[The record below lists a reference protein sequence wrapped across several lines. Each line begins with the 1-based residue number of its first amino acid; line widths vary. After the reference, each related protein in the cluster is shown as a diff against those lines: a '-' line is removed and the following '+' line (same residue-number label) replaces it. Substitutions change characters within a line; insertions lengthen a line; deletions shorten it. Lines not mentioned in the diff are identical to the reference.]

1 MNTLGRFLRLTSFG
15 ESHGPG
21 VGAVL
26 DGFPAGY
33 LFPEK
38 DIHKALQRRRPGQNA
53 WVSPRNEPEN
63 LQILSGVFEGKT
75 TGAPITFFI
84 PNADVKSGDYDHL
97 RDVFRPNH
105 ADFTWQNKY
114 GHRDYRGGGRT
125 SARVTAAW
133 VAAGAMAQAFLN
145 EQAGISIAAFVSAI
159 GPHQMPEQEATPS
172 LEAIESSELRCP
184 HPETSAFMK
193 QAIEAAKTE
202 GDSLGGIISGIVSG
216 MPIGLG
222 EPLFAKLHAELGHAM
237 LTINAVKGF
246 EFGGGFEAA
255 KIRGSQFNDAFQPAE
270 EGKVITQ
277 TNHSGGIQGGLS
289 NGQDL
294 RFRVAFHPVATIGK
308 AQQTVNT
315 LGEAVVLE
323 AKGRHDVCV
332 VPRAVPIVEAMTAL
346 VIMDA
351 WLGNKLSR
359 LPF

>member
-33 LFPEK
+33 LFPENA
-38 DIHKALQRRRPGQNA
+38 IHAALQRRRPGQNA
-53 WVSPRNEPEN
+53 WVSPRNETEN

-75 TGAPITFFI
+75 TGAPIAFFI
-84 PNADVKSGDYDHL
+84 PNSDVKSADYDHL
-97 RDVFRPNH
+97 KDVFRPNH
-105 ADFTWQNKY
+105 ADFTWQTKY
-114 GHRDYRGGGRT
+114 GHRDHRGGGRT

-133 VAAGAMAQAFLN
+133 VAAGALAQFFL
-145 EQAGISIAAFVSAI
+145 EEKAGIKVTAFVSTI
-159 GPHQMPEQEATPS
+159 GHHQMPEPKSAPS
-172 LEAIESSELRCP
+172 FEAIEASELRCP
-184 HPETSAFMK
+184 DPATSALMK
-193 QAIEAAKTE
+193 KAIEAGKAE
-202 GDSLGGIISGIVSG
+202 NDSLGGVISGIISG

-246 EFGGGFEAA
+246 EFGGGFDSARL
-255 KIRGSQFNDAFQPAE
+255 KGSQFNDAFKSYD
-270 EGKVITQ
+270 GGISTI

-289 NGQDL
+289 NGQEI
-294 RFRVAFHPVATIGK
+294 RFRVAFHPVATIGQ
-308 AQQTVNT
+308 AQNTVNT
-315 LGEAVVLE
+315 DGKPVVLE

-332 VPRAVPIVEAMTAL
+332 VPRAVPIVEAMSAL

-359 LPF
+359 LSF

>member
-1 MNTLGRFLRLTSFG
+1 
-15 ESHGPG
+15 
-21 VGAVL
+21 
-26 DGFPAGY
+26 
-33 LFPEK
+33 
-38 DIHKALQRRRPGQNA
+38 
-53 WVSPRNEPEN
+53 
-63 LQILSGVFEGKT
+63 
-75 TGAPITFFI
+75 
-84 PNADVKSGDYDHL
+84 
-97 RDVFRPNH
+97 
-105 ADFTWQNKY
+105 
-114 GHRDYRGGGRT
+114 
-125 SARVTAAW
+125 
-133 VAAGAMAQAFLN
+133 
-145 EQAGISIAAFVSAI
+145 
-159 GPHQMPEQEATPS
+159 
-172 LEAIESSELRCP
+172 
-184 HPETSAFMK
+184 
-193 QAIEAAKTE
+193 
-202 GDSLGGIISGIVSG
+202 

-255 KIRGSQFNDAFQPAE
+255 KLRGSQFNDAFKPEE

-315 LGEAVVLE
+315 LGEVVVLE